1 MNSPGVSSTAKC
13 VSARETLAIN
23 LIALRHQRGWSQ
35 DALALEAGLHRTFI
49 AHVERQARN
58 IAIDNIQKLAV
69 ALGVQPFE
77 LLKPH
82 RHKPVAARVAL
93 PK

>member
-1 MNSPGVSSTAKC
+1 MNSPGVSVSAKL
-13 VSARETLAIN
+13 VSAREALAIN

-35 DALALEAGLHRTFI
+35 DILALEAGLHRTFV

-58 IAIDNIQKLAV
+58 IAIDNVERLAA

-77 LLKPH
+77 LLMPPGK
-82 RHKPVAARVAL
+82 L
-93 PK
+93 PRSTGPLRRK

>member
-1 MNSPGVSSTAKC
+1 MNSPGVSGSAKR
-13 VSARETLAIN
+13 VSAREALAVN

-35 DALALEAGLHRTFI
+35 DTLALEAGLHRTFV

-58 IAIDNIQKLAV
+58 IAIDNVEKLAA

-77 LLKPH
+77 LLTPP
-82 RHKPVAARVAL
+82 RRL
-93 PK
+93 PSAVGLLSRK